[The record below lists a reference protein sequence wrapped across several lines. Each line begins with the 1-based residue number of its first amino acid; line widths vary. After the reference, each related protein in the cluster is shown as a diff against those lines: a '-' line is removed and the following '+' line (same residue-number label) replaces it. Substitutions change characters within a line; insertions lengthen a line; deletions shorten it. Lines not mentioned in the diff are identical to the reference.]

1 MPILLTPHVRGVKVW
16 PKMKKK
22 GLAWLFVFLLAGCG
36 GSGQTLLSDSKDTLT
51 STSASPSVSKS
62 NDPQLE
68 NFVEQI
74 QSPDYEGY
82 LIAKVSSESLL
93 EGVVAKPLFG
103 ESIKQV
109 KNYVKQLEK
118 LSGKKL
124 KSDLSAFYR
133 IDEKDKAKAEELL
146 RKLWKG
152 SGVK

>member
-36 GSGQTLLSDSKDTLT
+36 GSGQTLWSDSKDTLT

-74 QSPDYEGY
+74 HSEKYEGY
-82 LIAKVSSESLL
+82 LVLQLTSSGGTDILPEGL
-93 EGVVAKPLFG
+93 EAKPLFG
-103 ESIKQV
+103 TSVSMIANRVKQV
-109 KNYVKQLEK
+109 ERT
-118 LSGKKL
+118 SGKKMP
-124 KSDLSAFYR
+124 DLTRFYK
-133 IDEKDKAKAEELL
+133 I
-146 RKLWKG
+146 
-152 SGVK
+152 

>member
-74 QSPDYEGY
+74 HSEKYEGY
-82 LIAKVSSESLL
+82 LVLQLTSS
-93 EGVVAKPLFG
+93 GGTRKFFAG
-103 ESIKQV
+103 A
-109 KNYVKQLEK
+109 
-118 LSGKKL
+118 SGK
-124 KSDLSAFYR
+124 
-133 IDEKDKAKAEELL
+133 
-146 RKLWKG
+146 RKCCP
-152 SGVK
+152 GVGC